1 MDIDCIFSHLYAKIK
16 YFQTIADKRPVCAAV
31 TKKNLPISVEPEN
44 LITKYR
50 NGHPAFLTIPEA
62 IK

>member
-16 YFQTIADKRPVCAAV
+16 YFQTIADERPVCAAV
-31 TKKNLPISVEPEN
+31 TKKNLPISVELEN

-50 NGHPAFLTIPEA
+50 NGHPAF
-62 IK
+62 